1 MTSCPSITERRAR
14 LCRVLLLILAL
25 ITSLNAELP
34 SCFADPVNPAQPKD
48 EEPLVAEGVG
58 VVSAGN
64 LWESRVKGTPTTTIY
79 HDKVPLSFSP
89 TDSTL
94 AMIDESGLVLKDVAT
109 GKTVKTLALEG
120 GLNKTWVFQHSP
132 NGKLLALLA
141 MHGPSKQIHLLDVAT
156 GETQRTIDADLDG
169 PISLRFSDNRI
180 LACGRK
186 FGMWNADTGESL
198 LSVDAPFWGHPTV
211 GKSYGQFFDCTKS
224 RLAVGSNGIVTICDK
239 ATGKVILQHR
249 MELRFP
255 RYVMI
260 SPNERFVA
268 VYAGTSQFE
277 PASGPPMVLIDIE
290 KPSRTASFDGH
301 VIQLLFANNDQLL
314 TLDHE
319 GAISVWSVPELKK
332 QRTLGV
338 DSDSI
343 RAIAL
348 MPKTDLLAVGDEK
361 GFQLFDWKRN
371 KPVKGSRREY
381 RNVYFLKPSPDG
393 KYLASCIGSGVL
405 IMWDVAKLTA
415 K

>member
-1 MTSCPSITERRAR
+1 MRRGLFLSGVLCLQLGPFACAASICAPAHAKNEE
-14 LCRVLLLILAL
+14 LQE
-25 ITSLNAELP
+25 AEH
-34 SCFADPVNPAQPKD
+34 AETMPA
-48 EEPLVAEGVG
+48 GH
-58 VVSAGN
+58 
-64 LWESRVKGTPTTTIY
+64 LWESRVRSDPNHVLY
-79 HDKVPLSFSP
+79 EDKVPLSFSP

-198 LSVDAPFWGHPTV
+198 MSVDAPFWGHPTV
-211 GKSYGQFFDCTKS
+211 GKSYGQFFDTTKS
-224 RLAVGSNGIVTICDK
+224 RVAVGSNGVVTVYNK
-239 ATGKVILQHR
+239 ATGKVVLQHR

-255 RYVMI
+255 RYVTI

-301 VIQLLFANNDQLL
+301 VIQLLFASNDQLL

-332 QRTLGV
+332 QRTLRV

-343 RAIAL
+343 RVIAL
-348 MPKTDLLAVGDEK
+348 MPTTDLLAVGDEK

-371 KPVKGSRREY
+371 KPVKDSRREY

-415 K
+415 N